1 MTICCVC
8 IFLLLMCAFFVD
20 GSYAAQIKSGT
31 TTRKEQTVKLNLQAG
46 TAVITVSDANSWV
59 FAQLQTTGSHKL
71 GKAVNGEKTVS
82 NLGQKKTFTVQ
93 VKKAGAYYLYLHGVN
108 SGAAYSV
115 QQFYPGG
122 TLKSGTPLLGTSYAD
137 NKSIVYYTIKV
148 PDTGV
153 LRITV
158 KDASYLYPGYSKIQ
172 LKKGNSHMSG
182 EEHLIK
188 GLGFSTVYG
197 LSKGTYNI
205 GVRSSSELYSITA
218 TFSRV
223 ATSSYGKTKTG
234 AVEIGRNV
242 LTKGIIEPVNQ
253 NARWYRVNL
262 PEKSDKHTSRNI
274 HVRVLSNNRI
284 LDGGIAVVF
293 QYKSTTNGE
302 TVTKTD
308 KYIMNNDEQDF
319 NFKQW
324 KNKTR
329 PVFIKVAS
337 AGGLSGLYEIS
348 WK

>member
-1 MTICCVC
+1 M
-8 IFLLLMCAFFVD
+8 
-20 GSYAAQIKSGT
+20 
-31 TTRKEQTVKLNLQAG
+31 
-46 TAVITVSDANSWV
+46 
-59 FAQLQTTGSHKL
+59 
-71 GKAVNGEKTVS
+71 
-82 NLGQKKTFTVQ
+82 
-93 VKKAGAYYLYLHGVN
+93 
-108 SGAAYSV
+108 
-115 QQFYPGG
+115 
-122 TLKSGTPLLGTSYAD
+122 
-137 NKSIVYYTIKV
+137 
-148 PDTGV
+148 
-153 LRITV
+153 
-158 KDASYLYPGYSKIQ
+158 
-172 LKKGNSHMSG
+172 
-182 EEHLIK
+182 
-188 GLGFSTVYG
+188 
-197 LSKGTYNI
+197 
-205 GVRSSSELYSITA
+205 
-218 TFSRV
+218 

-234 AVEIGRNV
+234 AVEIGRKV

-284 LDGGIAVVF
+284 LDGGIAIVF

>member
-31 TTRKEQTVKLNLQAG
+31 TTRKEQTVKLNLKAG
-46 TAVITVSDANSWV
+46 AAVITMSDTNSWV
-59 FAQLQTTGSHKL
+59 FAQLQTTGNNKL
-71 GKAVNGEKTVS
+71 AKAVNGEKTIA

-93 VKKAGAYYLYLHGVN
+93 VKKEGTYYLYLHGIN
-108 SGAAYSV
+108 SGAAYTV
-115 QQFYPGG
+115 QQFYAGG
-122 TLKSGTPLLGTSYAD
+122 ILKSGTPLLGTSYAD
-137 NKSIVYYTIKV
+137 NKSIIFYSIKV

-153 LRITV
+153 LRVTV

-172 LKKGNSHMSG
+172 LNKGKSHMSG

-197 LSKGTYNI
+197 VSKGTYNI
-205 GVRSSSELYSITA
+205 GVRSSSELYNITA
-218 TFSRV
+218 SFSKV
-223 ATSSYGKTKTG
+223 ATSAYGKTKAG
-234 AVEIGRNV
+234 AVLIERTV
-242 LTKGIIEPVNQ
+242 TTKGIIEPVGQ
-253 NARWYRVNL
+253 DDRWYKIVL
-262 PEKSDKHTSRNI
+262 PEKSDKHTSRKI

-284 LDGGIAVVF
+284 LDGGIAVTF
-293 QYKSTTNGE
+293 RYKTTAGGK
-302 TVTKTD
+302 TQTKT
-308 KYIMNNDEQDF
+308 KKHIMNNDEQNF
-319 NFKQW
+319 EFKQW

-329 PVFIKVAS
+329 PVYIKVAS